1 MGMAHFT
8 LRQAQCLTEWCSLI
22 KD

>member
-8 LRQAQCLTEWCSLI
+8 LRQA
-22 KD
+22 

>member
-8 LRQAQCLTEWCSLI
+8 LRQAQRLTEWGSLI